1 MCEYCEKGKRFAESK
16 NDNIYFE
23 ICGKHLRVLGTVFRI
38 FLGRDVLI
46 NYCPMC
52 GRELGGNK

>member
-1 MCEYCEKGKRFAESK
+1 MCEYCKEAKHIEENE
-16 NDNIYFE
+16 NDNIFLLMY
-23 ICGKHLRVLGTVFRI
+23 GKHLRITGKI
-38 FLGRDVLI
+38 FSINFGRDVLI